1 MGNNTPN
8 QEPLKKQDIKS
19 LFLEELEEQLKALNQ
34 PKFRAKQI
42 FSWLHEKQVTSFDE
56 MTNIPA
62 SLRQTLEEQYYIAA
76 AQIVRRLQSKI
87 DGTVKYLFRFEDGNC
102 VEAVLMK
109 YKYGN
114 SLCIS
119 TQVGCRMGC
128 KFCASTLGGL
138 VRSLTPSEMLEEI
151 YAATRDS
158 GQRVSNVVLMGIGEP
173 LDNYGNVLR
182 FLKLLS
188 MPGGYQLSLRHLSLS
203 TCGVVDKIYQL
214 AEENLGLTLSI
225 SLHAPNNEIR
235 SQTMPIN
242 QRWNVEELME
252 ACRTYFAKTGRRISF
267 EYALIEGVND
277 EECHARELAQRLR
290 GMPAHVNLIP
300 VNPVKERGFKR
311 GPRKKIEAFQAQLEK
326 LGVNATIRREL
337 GADINAACGQ
347 LRREQAREEEKQC

>member
-1 MGNNTPN
+1 M
-8 QEPLKKQDIKS
+8 EKQDIKS
-19 LFLEELEEQLKALNQ
+19 LFLEELEEQLAALNQ

-42 FSWLHEKQVTSFDE
+42 FSWLHEKQVTSFED
-56 MTNIPA
+56 MTNLPA
-62 SLRQTLEEQYYIAA
+62 ALRQSLKQQYYIAA
-76 AQIVRRLQSKI
+76 AQIARRLQSQL
-87 DGTVKYLFRFEDGNC
+87 DGTVKYLFRFNDGNC

-138 VRSLTPSEMLEEI
+138 VRSLTASEMLEEI

-173 LDNYGNVLR
+173 LDNYDTVLR

-214 AEENLGLTLSI
+214 AQEDLGLTLSI

-235 SQTMPIN
+235 SQTMPVN
-242 QRWNVEELME
+242 QRWNVEELVE
-252 ACRTYFAKTGRRISF
+252 ACRAYFAKTGRRISF

-277 EECHARELAQRLR
+277 EPCHARELAQRLR

-300 VNPVKERGFKR
+300 VNPVKERGFTR

-347 LRREQAREEEKQC
+347 LRREQAQEEERRC